1 MSSYFLFFLAEYFSF
16 VSRVTETVDVKTLE
30 AKRKTATT
38 SALDQLLSKKQKI
51 NVLDKSKHDWN
62 SFVDKTGI
70 RDDLEHHNKDG
81 YLDRVSFLQRA
92 DERQAEHE
100 REIRK
105 GSRI

>member
-1 MSSYFLFFLAEYFSF
+1 MLKLFFVFVFVFLAC
-16 VSRVTETVDVKTLE
+16 RVTETVDVKSLE

-38 SALDQLLSKKQKI
+38 FALDQLLSKKQKI

-62 SFVDKTGI
+62 SYVDQTGI

-100 REIRK
+100 REVRK
-105 GSRI
+105 GSRT